1 MTDST
6 GCDLLAVYGTLRRRS
21 IFQKLPVAVSR
32 LHVVGCGLIR
42 GRLLWQR
49 TFPALIQDR
58 GVARVELLR
67 IRDPKVWPDLDFYE
81 GFAPTNLQCSL
92 FIRKKV
98 LLLNPRLIVWTY
110 FLNQGIPRG
119 SLLLD
124 ASISIEV
131 RYRQITKSLVQDNGL
146 DAIPIS

>member
-1 MTDST
+1 MTNSSR
-6 GCDLLAVYGTLRRRS
+6 CDFLAVYGTLRRRS
-21 IFQKLPVAVSR
+21 IFNRLPGAVSR

-42 GRLLWQR
+42 GRLVWQR

-58 GVARVELLR
+58 GVARIELVR
-67 IRDPKVWPDLDFYE
+67 IDDPKVWSDLDSYE
-81 GFAPTNLQCSL
+81 GFDPTKLPCSL

-124 ASISIEV
+124 ASISSEL
-131 RYRQITKSLVQDNGL
+131 RYR
-146 DAIPIS
+146 

>member
-1 MTDST
+1 MNNSSR
-6 GCDLLAVYGTLRRRS
+6 CEFLAVYGTLRRRS
-21 IFQKLPVAVSR
+21 IFNRLPGAVSR

-58 GVARVELLR
+58 GVARIELVR

-81 GFAPTNLQCSL
+81 GFDPTNLQCSL

-124 ASISIEV
+124 TSISIGFH
-131 RYRQITKSLVQDNGL
+131 YR
-146 DAIPIS
+146 